1 MSDYII
7 GLTGGIGSGKTTV
20 ANVFASL
27 GVDIIDADIIARD
40 VVKKGSAALTSI
52 ADHFGA
58 QFIQANGELDRALLR
73 QKIFSNNNDKLWLN
87 NLLHPLIREEMSSHA
102 HASTSDY
109 CIIVVPLL
117 IENGLTC
124 MVDRVL
130 VIDVKPATQLLRT
143 TARDTN
149 SISQV
154 QAIMNSQLSRETR
167 QTHADDIIN
176 NDDCSLESLHKTVT
190 QLHKRYLQLATEHIK
205 P

>member
-20 ANVFASL
+20 ANLFTDF
-27 GVDIIDADIIARD
+27 GIDIIDADIIARD
-40 VVKKGSAALTSI
+40 VVKKGSTALTSI

-87 NLLHPLIREEMSSHA
+87 NLLHPLIREEISSQA
-102 HASTSDY
+102 LASTSAY

-117 IENGLTC
+117 IENGMVSL
-124 MVDRVL
+124 VDRVL
-130 VIDVKPATQLLRT
+130 VVDVQVSTQLART
-143 TARDTN
+143 TARDNNTPE
-149 SISQV
+149 QV
-154 QAIMNSQLSRETR
+154 QAIIDSQISKEERLAN
-167 QTHADDIIN
+167 ADDIIN
-176 NDDCSLESLHKTVT
+176 NDESTLAQIADVVAGLHQK
-190 QLHKRYLQLATEHIK
+190 YLTLAQQNT